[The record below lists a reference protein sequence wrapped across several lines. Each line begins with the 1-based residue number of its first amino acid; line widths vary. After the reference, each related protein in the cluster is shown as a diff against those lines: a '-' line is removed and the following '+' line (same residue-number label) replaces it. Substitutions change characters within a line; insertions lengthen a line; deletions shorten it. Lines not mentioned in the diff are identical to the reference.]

1 MVTQW
6 VRFAAGESGALGRK
20 GLIVLALAMI
30 AVGALAVW
38 QWSHQLGADLPGIL
52 GPSR

>member
-1 MVTQW
+1 MVTHV
-6 VRFAAGESGALGRK
+6 VRYAEGESGALGRK

-38 QWSHQLGADLPGIL
+38 QWSHQLGADLPAIL